1 MQLAVIINDREFTI
15 YVRQRKRGRRTEW
28 EASIADWKNRRLLDT
43 TFLGETEHL
52 AASLAWLELAD
63 RFGTPETYP
72 PGVSDLQ
79 PNPTWEDQV
88 AAARRMDAILTR
100 REDDTPTD
108 R

>member
-15 YVRQRKRGRRTEW
+15 YVRQRKRGRRIEW
-28 EASIADWKNRRLLDT
+28 EASIADWKNRRLLDRIV
-43 TFLGETEHL
+43 LGETEDL
-52 AASLAWLELAD
+52 AAYLAWLELAD
-63 RFGTPETYP
+63 RYGTPETYP

-88 AAARRMDAILTR
+88 AAGRRMDELLVWG
-100 REDDTPTD
+100 EDDKTTD